1 MTSWLVCCFHFLLV
15 IESLKTVRVTVVCAK
30 LAMKTMRVTV
40 VCAKLAGTVG
50 LRYVLT
56 WTRALVFGGPY
67 NMSPTDRGLQ
77 PPNASTR
84 SARTNTHEQVSC
96 NAARRADQTRPA
108 WLWSRRRLEEDGI
121 ADERRGRARHVR
133 FVRRFSS
140 RSPRSPIRAR
150 ARQDCS
156 IRPETWRLRRIR
168 AAGSIRSP
176 ISHATCGG
184 ERSDSS
190 SPVMSPMVE
199 RAVPERR
206 GRKGMALWRHLGRDL
221 EESRGFV
228 VLR

>member
-1 MTSWLVCCFHFLLV
+1 MRG
-15 IESLKTVRVTVVCAK
+15 TVA
-30 LAMKTMRVTV
+30 
-40 VCAKLAGTVG
+40 CAKLAGTVA
-50 LRYVLT
+50 LRYV
-56 WTRALVFGGPY
+56 TRALVFGGPY

-84 SARTNTHEQVSC
+84 SARTNTHEQVSVLSC
-96 NAARRADQTRPA
+96 AYSTRSSA
-108 WLWSRRRLEEDGI
+108 SSRPDPPGLVVVVETGLEEDGI

-140 RSPRSPIRAR
+140 RSSRSPIR

-168 AAGSIRSP
+168 AAGTAAGSIRSP